1 MYIVKYDFSKSLSLF
16 QKSLSLCFR
25 FFDKSSHY
33 QKYILFLYMNN
44 INDMTNKQ
52 LNKTPWSDDDDDD
65 DDELNKDEKVWFNK

>member
-1 MYIVKYDFSKSLSLF
+1 
-16 QKSLSLCFR
+16 
-25 FFDKSSHY
+25 
-33 QKYILFLYMNN
+33 MNN